1 MSTRS
6 LRRGPT
12 RDRRCHVKFFG
23 PRPARSQFLR
33 GTQVQGRVRRS
44 FRRTT
49 NSQFLP
55 RFRWVAILAPR
66 TRIYGKLAEFRVVL
80 PLRGTNFG
88 VFFGALWQ
96 QIRPSWR
103 WAYSLGSRFCG
114 GGGRNRTGVHG
125 FAGRCM
131 TTLPPRRTKQNGERI
146 FPRECDGAGKEART
160 PDLNLGK
167 VALYQLSYSR
177 TQPANYRN

>member
-103 WAYSLGSRFCG
+103 WAYSLSSRFCG

-125 FAGRCM
+125 FAGGSGIALSRLTRYATPHCRKSGPS
-131 TTLPPRRTKQNGERI
+131 TASVAVCFRNI
-146 FPRECDGAGKEART
+146 FHFAPIECGQ
-160 PDLNLGK
+160 
-167 VALYQLSYSR
+167 ALV
-177 TQPANYRN
+177 